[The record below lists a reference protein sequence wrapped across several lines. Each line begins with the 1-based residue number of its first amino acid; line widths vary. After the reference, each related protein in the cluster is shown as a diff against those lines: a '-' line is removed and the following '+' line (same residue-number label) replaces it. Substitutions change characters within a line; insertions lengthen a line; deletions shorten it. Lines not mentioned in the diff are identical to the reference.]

1 MTATVTPIPV
11 GGAPPLAYPADWYPD
26 PWRVAPLR
34 WFDGSA
40 WTPILRGPYGEA
52 WPLPMAAPTFLAK
65 GPGIRGGGVAAVGA
79 AVGFAASLVLG
90 VAFILNDQGAP
101 INVNSTWFLLVSQ
114 LALWIG
120 FVGAV
125 VVASRKNGTGSLRT
139 DYGLSLPRLGDLWR
153 GLTGGLVARV
163 IPLLLLIVIVLAGSG
178 FGSPNDA
185 SPKVL
190 GVVPSGIGGWIVV
203 VGLAVV
209 GAPIVEE
216 LFFRGLIQ
224 GAFTRRVGPIP
235 AIFVTALIFS
245 AAHILSEGLLA
256 PLVLFPA
263 AVILGYLRHKTGRL
277 AAGMVAHSVF
287 NASMFLLFLVPAFR

>member
-1 MTATVTPIPV
+1 MTTVAAAPPYPV
-11 GGAPPLAYPADWYPD
+11 APLAYPADWYPD
-26 PWRVAPLR
+26 PWHIAPLR
-34 WFDGSA
+34 WWDGSG

-52 WPLPMAAPTFLAK
+52 WPRPMVVAPPFVAK
-65 GPGIRGGGVAAVGA
+65 GPGIKGGGVAGVGA
-79 AVGFAASLVLG
+79 AVGFVASAAVG
-90 VAFILNDQGAP
+90 IGYVVAANGEP
-101 INVNSTWFLLVSQ
+101 INVNSTWFLLISQ
-114 LALWIG
+114 LALWVG

-125 VVASRKNGTGSLRT
+125 IVNSHRNGTGSLRT

-153 GLTGGLVARV
+153 GVSGGLLGRLV
-163 IPLLLLIVIVLAGSG
+163 PLLLLIVIVLAGSG
-178 FGSPNDA
+178 FGRPNGA

-190 GVVPSGIGGWIVV
+190 GVVPSGMAGWVV
-203 VGLAVV
+203 VVTLAVA

-235 AIFVTALIFS
+235 AIFITAVMFS
-245 AAHILSEGLLA
+245 VAHVFNEGLFA
-256 PLVLFPA
+256 PLILFPA
-263 AVILGYLRHKTGRL
+263 AVILGYLRYKTGRL

>member
-1 MTATVTPIPV
+1 VTATVIPV
-11 GGAPPLAYPADWYPD
+11 PVAAAPPLAFPADWYPD

-34 WFDGSA
+34 WWDGSA

-52 WPLPMAAPTFLAK
+52 WPLPMAAPAFVPK

-79 AVGFAASLVLG
+79 VVGFAASIVVG
-90 VAFILNDQGAP
+90 VGFILNDQGVS
-101 INVNSTWFLLVSQ
+101 INVNSTWFLLASQ
-114 LALWIG
+114 AALWVG

-125 VVASRKNGTGSLRT
+125 MVASHKNGTGSLRT

-153 GLTGGLVARV
+153 GLTGGLLARL

-178 FGSPNDA
+178 FDAPNGA
-185 SPKVL
+185 SPRVL
-190 GVVPSGIGGWIVV
+190 GVVPSGIAGWIVV

-224 GAFTRRVGPIP
+224 GAFSRRVGPIP
-235 AIFVTALIFS
+235 AIFVTAMIFS
-245 AAHILSEGLLA
+245 VAHILSEGLLA

-277 AAGMVAHSVF
+277 AAGMVAHAVF